1 MRGSKK
7 RMEGGCEVG
16 QTGSEQWGRIRGG
29 WGRREGEK
37 GRGGWQRE
45 KKTRRD
51 PVGGKGG
58 RDGPGKETGG
68 CSAHS
73 AGGFP
78 LLLWCE

>member
-37 GRGGWQRE
+37 GRRGWQRE
-45 KKTRRD
+45 KKQ
-51 PVGGKGG
+51 G
-58 RDGPGKETGG
+58 ETQ
-68 CSAHS
+68 
-73 AGGFP
+73 
-78 LLLWCE
+78 